1 MDPFLSPSG
10 CFLLLFKTIPS
21 FFSCL
26 RECCHTVLVW
36 SSRNVLWNTKLPLNF
51 HQHEVKQ
58 IMTEVS
64 LSFKIL
70 WLVPNVK
77 PVWGTTVTLLLPV
90 SEGELRTFVLSLMS
104 LFFFFFPQSNCFDS
118 EDMTA
123 IICSQ
128 GWDQRGEII
137 TTQPLPATVPPPQ
150 RLRVK
155 KVPDFHSF
163 NTPSSTITKC
173 SPPSPRKSGARRK
186 GLIAHRVR
194 YIRTSCHQN
203 PTSVALIRHLSVH
216 PLCRRHCLFL
226 GLVVSSPGSLIS
238 TCLIWPC

>member
-104 LFFFFFPQSNCFDS
+104 LFFFFFHRA
-118 EDMTA
+118 TVLTLRT
-123 IICSQ
+123 
-128 GWDQRGEII
+128 W
-137 TTQPLPATVPPPQ
+137 QPLSVRKDETRGGKLSPLNP
-150 RLRVK
+150 
-155 KVPDFHSF
+155 
-163 NTPSSTITKC
+163 
-173 SPPSPRKSGARRK
+173 SPPRSPPRSVSVLKRFQTFTHLTLHRAR
-186 GLIAHRVR
+186 
-194 YIRTSCHQN
+194 
-203 PTSVALIRHLSVH
+203 
-216 PLCRRHCLFL
+216 
-226 GLVVSSPGSLIS
+226 
-238 TCLIWPC
+238 